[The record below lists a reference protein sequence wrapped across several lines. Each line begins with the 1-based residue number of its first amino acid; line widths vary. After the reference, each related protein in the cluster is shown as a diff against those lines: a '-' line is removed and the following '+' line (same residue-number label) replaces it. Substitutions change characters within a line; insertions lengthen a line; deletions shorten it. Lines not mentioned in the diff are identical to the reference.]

1 MTNAGEDSLFTF
13 AFDLTADEMRRRA
26 EVIKAL
32 GPEWDPV
39 AMLHGETVAY
49 ELLYAGLDA
58 EQQAFYDDLVEA
70 GVLPRRE
77 AGHDAA

>member
-1 MTNAGEDSLFTF
+1 MTNTSEDSLFTF

-32 GPEWDPV
+32 GPEWDLV
-39 AMLHGETVAY
+39 AMLRGETAAY
-49 ELLYAGLDA
+49 ELLYSGLDA
-58 EQQAFYDDLVEA
+58 AQQAFYNDLAEA